1 MFCQSHSLTFT
12 FAFMFALCLVSGH
25 TVQIIRAFFCFPVN
39 GVLCFCLLLC
49 HVSMLPC
56 CQRRCFSFCSQKM
69 SQFLKVITEL
79 SNARWHMYVCGWR
92 NGQNSVEMQLITP
105 EICTFLARLS
115 GGEFSEI
122 ALFLIPL
129 PWLHS
134 SFFLPSARPSFI
146 FQLECLITAE
156 PLQVWNNAR
165 KIPREKLS

>member
-1 MFCQSHSLTFT
+1 MFCHIHIRIHVRTLPCFWSYGTNYPSVLLFSCKRR
-12 FAFMFALCLVSGH
+12 FVLLPSALP
-25 TVQIIRAFFCFPVN
+25 CF
-39 GVLCFCLLLC
+39 
-49 HVSMLPC
+49 HVSMLPTPALFLLFPKNVTVFEGYNRTE
-56 CQRRCFSFCSQKM
+56 QRQ
-69 SQFLKVITEL
+69 VT
-79 SNARWHMYVCGWR
+79 YVCGWR
-92 NGQNSVEMQLITP
+92 NRQNSVEMQLITP

-134 SFFLPSARPSFI
+134 SFLLPSARPSFI

>member
-49 HVSMLPC
+49 HVSMLPTPALFLLFPKNVTVFEGYNRTE
-56 CQRRCFSFCSQKM
+56 QRQ
-69 SQFLKVITEL
+69 VT
-79 SNARWHMYVCGWR
+79 YVCMWLKKRAKLSGDAIDNPR
-92 NGQNSVEMQLITP
+92 NMHIS
-105 EICTFLARLS
+105 CSTF

-134 SFFLPSARPSFI
+134 SFLLPSARPSFI